1 MRLRLLA
8 FLLLIAAAVGGGY
21 YWHAYL
27 RPAADGGA
35 PAAAGGAG
43 GFAVPVEVAR
53 VVAEPLTL
61 SIPTVGSIRSNES
74 VTLSPEIAGR
84 IAELD
89 IEEGKPVAAGATIA
103 VLDQSVYK
111 AELAQ
116 AQAALEL
123 SRANFKRAEE
133 LLAKNAGT
141 VRARDEAQAALRND
155 QAAIALA
162 QARLEKTVLTAP
174 FDGVLGLRQVSA
186 GQYLNAGDPIVN
198 IENIDPLKVDFR
210 VPEVYFAVVKVGQP
224 IEILIDAFPDDS
236 FIGTV
241 YAIDPQIDV
250 NGRAIVIRAS
260 VPNSD
265 RRLRPGL
272 FARVNLIYESRDSVL
287 FVPEQ
292 ALIPQGD
299 DHLVF
304 KVVDGKAVATKVTIG
319 ARVRATVEIRD
330 GLAEGDVV
338 VTAGQIKLQDGVPVM
353 AVDAAAPAA
362 TAPDSGASDTGAPAT
377 DAAPA
382 AGG

>member
-1 MRLRLLA
+1 MRLRL
-8 FLLLIAAAVGGGY
+8 FILLMLIAAAAGGY
-21 YWHAYL
+21 YWYAHL
-27 RPAADGGA
+27 RPAPDEGAPAADGG
-35 PAAAGGAG
+35 GG
-43 GFAVPVEVAR
+43 GFAVPVEVAT

-84 IAELD
+84 IVELD
-89 IEEGKPVAAGATIA
+89 IEEGRPVAAGETIA

-133 LLAKNAGT
+133 LVAKNAGT

-198 IENIDPLKVDFR
+198 IENIDPLKVDLR
-210 VPEVYFAVVKVGQP
+210 VPEVYFAVVEVGQA

-236 FIGTV
+236 FVGTV

-260 VPNSD
+260 VPNTD

-272 FARVNLIYESRDSVL
+272 FARVNLIYESRDRVL

-292 ALIPQGD
+292 ALIPLGD
-299 DHLVF
+299 AHSVF
-304 KVVDGKAVATKVTIG
+304 RVVDGTAVATRVAIG
-319 ARVRATVEIRD
+319 ARVGATVEIRD
-330 GLAEGDVV
+330 GLSEGDTVV
-338 VTAGQIKLQDGVPVM
+338 ISGQIKLQDGVPVM
-353 AVDAAAPAA
+353 VPETAAPAA
-362 TAPDSGASDTGAPAT
+362 SDPAAMPVE
-377 DAAPA
+377 AAGPA